1 MKNKKPPFDGTEDAL
16 RMAREYADIVIV
28 TAANRQEI
36 NKEWEFFELAQYT
49 DLLMSQETGRKEDCL
64 RELLDKGYDGSQVS
78 MQGLGYKEFL
88 PYFAGEISLED
99 AVTELKTGTRRFA
112 KRQLTWFR
120 RNKSIHWLIREG
132 DQGLE
137 EILKQARQILWE
149 SDTPDVLA

>member
-1 MKNKKPPFDGTEDAL
+1 MEEIQRLLQRGIPRKC
-16 RMAREYADIVIV
+16 
-28 TAANRQEI
+28 TA
-36 NKEWEFFELAQYT
+36 
-49 DLLMSQETGRKEDCL
+49 
-64 RELLDKGYDGSQVS
+64 
-78 MQGLGYKEFL
+78 MQAIGYKEFL
-88 PYFAGEISLED
+88 DVMDGLCTLEE
-99 AVTELKTGTRRFA
+99 AAEQVAKSSRHYA